1 MNESIKTNNCFSEQ
15 ETNKIISTNF
25 IGPLTLIQL
34 ITPQFRAQK
43 SGIIVNIS
51 SGGAISPSPSM
62 AVYGASKAALETLS
76 LGLTKELSAFNIRM
90 LIVQPGAFTTN
101 MGNAIALTSKKT
113 PAYKDTIIGQFT
125 NVFDD
130 EKRDAN
136 GVATAY
142 SSPND
147 VDKGCQGIFEVVT
160 GTGRGEGKEGFERL
174 ILSADIAQRQKDMC
188 EINMKGYEAFR
199 EVWGS
204 TGHDGGVR
212 K

>member
-1 MNESIKTNNCFSEQ
+1 M
-15 ETNKIISTNF
+15 
-25 IGPLTLIQL
+25 
-34 ITPQFRAQK
+34 
-43 SGIIVNIS
+43 
-51 SGGAISPSPSM
+51 AI
-62 AVYGASKAALETLS
+62 YGASKAALETLS
-76 LGLTKELSAFNIRM
+76 LGLTKELSAFNIRV

-101 MGNAIALTSKKT
+101 MGNAITITSQKT
-113 PAYKDTIIGQFT
+113 PAYSDTIIGQFT
-125 NVFDD
+125 GVFAD
-130 EKRDAN
+130 ERRDAN

-174 ILSADIAQRQKDMC
+174 ILSADIAQRQKDMF
-188 EINMKGYEAFR
+188 EVNMKGYEAFR
-199 EVWGS
+199 PIWES